1 MKNMRNSVQ
10 IIGNVGNTPEVRQ
23 LEGGKMMARFSV
35 ATNESYKNAKGETV
49 KNTDWHN
56 FVAWGNQAKIVSDYL
71 SKGREVAIEGK
82 LTTRSFEDKNGEK
95 RYVTEIVVN
104 EVLLLGKPVEKD

>member
-49 KNTDWHN
+49 KSTDWHN

-82 LTTRSFEDKNGEK
+82 LTTRSFEDKSGEK